1 MRIKEESLDRALEAA
16 SLQTKGLP
24 KRYTDGKDPFWIMA
38 VVLVQKR
45 NLEEC
50 YCIYQQNADKYMK
63 LLQDF
68 GTPSPIMSIKSIHPY
83 MYLDEAQFLPSGCI
97 EAKKNFLKNE
107 LGEDPM
113 AYEVD
118 EMTESDVNHTLL
130 EIAIDK
136 QMKADEE
143 NKKINVLNEGS
154 DLDGTRFEDIER
166 QKFEFELAEMRK
178 DGCSKKEIKEFIDE
192 YNASHKQKVDDE
204 PYISEEDRIHQEM
217 ESKDV
222 EKTPECSVEGEF
234 DAPEIDYD
242 KLHEESEA
250 FKKEQ
255 LKVAKRKWKRAY
267 DADAE
272 KRDGREFENEYGE
285 DEECETLQLPNKEAV
300 PVKRKPGRPKKSALD
315 YTASKRD
322 TTKKRGR
329 KSSSTKKNNR
339 L

>member
-1 MRIKEESLDRALEAA
+1 M
-16 SLQTKGLP
+16 
-24 KRYTDGKDPFWIMA
+24 
-38 VVLVQKR
+38 
-45 NLEEC
+45 
-50 YCIYQQNADKYMK
+50 
-63 LLQDF
+63 
-68 GTPSPIMSIKSIHPY
+68 
-83 MYLDEAQFLPSGCI
+83 PSGSV
-97 EAKKNFLKNE
+97 EAKKNFLRIE

-113 AYEVD
+113 ACKVD
-118 EMTESDVNHTLL
+118 EMTESDVNLALL

-143 NKKINVLNEGS
+143 NKKINVINEGS

-178 DGCSKKEIKEFIDE
+178 DGCSKKEIREFIDE
-192 YNASHKQKVDDE
+192 YNASHEQEVDDE

-222 EKTPECSVEGEF
+222 GETAECSIEGEF

-242 KLHEESEA
+242 KLHEASEA
-250 FKKEQ
+250 FRKEQ

-267 DADAE
+267 DADSE
-272 KRDGREFENEYGE
+272 KREGREFENEFGE
-285 DEECETLQLPNKEAV
+285 DEECETLQLPPKKEAV

-329 KSSSTKKNNR
+329 KPSSTKK
-339 L
+339 

>member
-83 MYLDEAQFLPSGCI
+83 MYLDENQFMPSGCI

-118 EMTESDVNHTLL
+118 EMTESDVNHALL

-136 QMKADEE
+136 QMRADEE

-154 DLDGTRFEDIER
+154 DLDGTRFEDVER

-178 DGCSKKEIKEFIDE
+178 DGCSKNEIKEFIDE
-192 YNASHKQKVDDE
+192 YNASHKQKADDE
-204 PYISEEDRIHQEM
+204 PYISEEDRIHQKM

-222 EKTPECSVEGEF
+222 EKTPECSIEGEF

-272 KRDGREFENEYGE
+272 KRDGREFENEFGE

-300 PVKRKPGRPKKSALD
+300 PVKRKPGRPKKSSLD

-329 KSSSTKKNNR
+329 KPSSTKK
-339 L
+339 

>member
-83 MYLDEAQFLPSGCI
+83 MYLDEVQFLPSGCI

-113 AYEVD
+113 SYEVD
-118 EMTESDVNHTLL
+118 EMTESDVNHALL

-222 EKTPECSVEGEF
+222 EKTPECSIEGEF

-267 DADAE
+267 DADSE
-272 KRDGREFENEYGE
+272 KREGREFENEFGE

-329 KSSSTKKNNR
+329 KKSSTKK
-339 L
+339 